1 MQAKQRKDQREERE
15 LPGQQRVGD
24 FGAARDEL
32 DFQGMNSL
40 VDLLE
45 RSSRRF
51 PDRPAFSNLGTTITY
66 RQLDQQAR
74 DFAAYLQNCTS
85 LEPGDRFA
93 IELPNLMQYPVVLLG
108 ALRAGLVV
116 VNLNPLNCPVELAH
130 QLRDSGARGLVVLAN
145 AADKLEGILDQT
157 DIDCLIVTELGDA
170 LPTWKRALV
179 NVSVRYLK
187 KMVPEYQLP
196 DAIDYVEAMHRGSR
210 QPYNAPP
217 RQLDDLALLQYTGG
231 TTGRP
236 KGACLSHRNLLANLI
251 QVRSLLDQETEPGHE
266 VLIAPLPL
274 YHIYSLTVSCLLMI
288 EIGAEVVLITNPRDL
303 GDFVR
308 QLRRCRPTLFIGL
321 NTLFAELIREPGFD
335 KLSWPDL
342 KWTLSGG
349 MPLNPDVAEQW
360 QNLTGAKLL
369 EGYGL
374 TETSP
379 IVSVNPPN
387 AIKMGSIGVPILG
400 TEIRLVDEEGMDVP
414 VSGCGEL
421 CVRGPQ
427 VMRGYWQ
434 QPDETEAVLDPQGW
448 LHTGDIVRLDS
459 QGYLTVIDRKK
470 DMINV
475 SGFSVYPNE
484 VEMVV
489 RAHPDVE
496 DCVVIGIPDPV
507 SGEQVKLFVVASNPL
522 LSVQQ
527 IRGYCRE
534 RLSGY
539 KVPSQVEF
547 RTELPKSQ
555 VGKVLRRL
563 MRDTQSPL
571 SRAVSRL
578 PSTSDAFD
586 AGTDQWLSYP
596 YRQE

>member
-1 MQAKQRKDQREERE
+1 MQAAKKRMDQRVSRKQNE
-15 LPGQQRVGD
+15 QQRGQNSV
-24 FGAARDEL
+24 AATDTL
-32 DFQGMNSL
+32 DYRGMTSL
-40 VDLLE
+40 VDVLD
-45 RSSRRF
+45 RTSRRY
-51 PDRPAFSNLGTTITY
+51 PGRPAFSNLGTTINY
-66 RQLDQQAR
+66 RQLDHQAR
-74 DFAAYLQNCTS
+74 DFAAFLQNCTS
-85 LEPGDRFA
+85 LQPGDRFA
-93 IELPNLMQYPVVLLG
+93 IQLPNLIQYPVVLLG

-116 VNLNPLNCPVELAH
+116 VNLNPLHCPIELKH
-130 QLRDSGARGLVVLAN
+130 QLQDSGARGLVVLAN
-145 AADKLEGILDQT
+145 AAKKVESILDQT
-157 DIDCLIVTELGDA
+157 DIEHLIVTEVGDA
-170 LPTWKRALV
+170 LPAWKRALV

-187 KMVPEYQLP
+187 KMVPEYSLP
-196 DAIDYVEAMHRGSR
+196 TAIDYIDALQRGKD
-210 QPYNAPP
+210 YEYMPP
-217 RQLDDLALLQYTGG
+217 PVKLDDLAMLQYTGG

-251 QVRSLLDQETEPGHE
+251 QVRRLLDQETEPGAE
-266 VLIAPLPL
+266 VLVAPLPL
-274 YHIYSLTVSCLLMI
+274 YHIYSLTVSCMLMI

-303 GDFVR
+303 TAFVR

-321 NTLFAELIREPGFD
+321 NTLFAELLSEPGFD

-349 MPLNPDVAEQW
+349 MPLNPEVAEQW
-360 QNLTGAKLL
+360 QRCTEAKLL

-379 IVSVNPPN
+379 IISVNPPD
-387 AIKMGSIGVPILG
+387 AIKPGSIGVPIPA
-400 TEIRLVDEEGMDVP
+400 TEIRLVDEDGMEVP
-414 VSGCGEL
+414 ISGCGEL

-427 VMRGYWQ
+427 VMQGYWQ
-434 QPDETEAVLDPQGW
+434 RPDETAAVIDAQGW
-448 LHTGDIVRLDS
+448 LHTGDIVRLDA

-496 DCVVIGIPDPV
+496 DCVVIGVPDPV

-522 LSVQQ
+522 LSVKQL
-527 IRGYCRE
+527 REYCRE

-547 RTELPKSQ
+547 RNELPKSQ

-563 MRDTQSPL
+563 MRDSNSPL
-571 SRAVSRL
+571 SRAVSRIPINL
-578 PSTSDAFD
+578 PYDEHSPS
-586 AGTDQWLSYP
+586 G
-596 YRQE
+596 R